1 MKRDLRR
8 KLYSIP
14 LFLLFSITVCS
25 CTGTIGPG
33 FTPTDPEFSGI
44 WSGSGVV
51 IRIVHH
57 SGLLTAH
64 GFNPNEGAA
73 WDRLTFSGTV
83 TAIGAAQGDA
93 ILWTTRPSGDSV
105 HVDTVWV
112 HFVRSGGTVTFDLDY
127 YSNYDYAQHDE
138 HYELQKQP

>member
-1 MKRDLRR
+1 MKRNLTI
-8 KLYSIP
+8 KLCP
-14 LFLLFSITVCS
+14 LLLFLITVCS

-33 FTPTDPEFSGI
+33 APTDPEFSGI
-44 WSGSGVV
+44 WSGSGVI

-73 WDRLTFSGTV
+73 WDRLSFSGKV
-83 TAIGAAQGDA
+83 TAIGAAKGEA
-93 ILWTTRPSGDSV
+93 ILWTTGPSGNSV
-105 HVDTVWV
+105 HVASVLV
-112 HFVRSGGTVTFDLDY
+112 YFSRSGGTVTFDLDY